1 MTLLT
6 FTKAKSDDLHT
17 ILTLFTGAAQAMK
30 DKQINHW
37 RHWLEIDE
45 SRIGQVKTSI
55 DNGEFFLV
63 YEEDTH
69 IGMFKIMDA
78 DPEYWGERSEVA
90 RYVHALV
97 VNPRFKGRNLG
108 ERILDQISADLKAK
122 QIDLFRLDCNANNPW
137 LCQYYENNGFVKVGV
152 KEMPWSTN
160 NLYEKVIFREV
171 SNKS

>member
-17 ILTLFTGAAQAMK
+17 ILTLFKGAAQAMK

-78 DPEYWGERSEVA
+78 DPEYWGERSEFA
-90 RYVHALV
+90 R
-97 VNPRFKGRNLG
+97 
-108 ERILDQISADLKAK
+108 
-122 QIDLFRLDCNANNPW
+122 
-137 LCQYYENNGFVKVGV
+137 
-152 KEMPWSTN
+152 
-160 NLYEKVIFREV
+160 
-171 SNKS
+171 